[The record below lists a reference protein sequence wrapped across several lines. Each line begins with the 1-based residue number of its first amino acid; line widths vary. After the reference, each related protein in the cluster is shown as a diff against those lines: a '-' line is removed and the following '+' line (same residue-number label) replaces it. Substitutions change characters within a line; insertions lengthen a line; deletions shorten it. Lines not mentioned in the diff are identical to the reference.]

1 MDLGEYLQE
10 GLLDAHLEPWD
21 KDEALEPCKASL
33 LEVHRVPSQLGSYHL
48 DTGQVGGTFLLQVQQ
63 GMQGCSQEGK
73 QGLVDHLEEGNTVY
87 RKAHIP
93 MILFRSSILQK
104 FKAKR

>member
-21 KDEALEPCKASL
+21 KEEALEPCKASL
-33 LEVHRVPSQLGSYHL
+33 LEVHWVPSQLGSYHL
-48 DTGQVGGTFLLQVQQ
+48 DIGQVGGTFLVLVQVQQ

-73 QGLVDHLEEGNTVY
+73 QGLVDHLEEGNRESMHTHVIIQIIY
-87 RKAHIP
+87 IIKN
-93 MILFRSSILQK
+93 
-104 FKAKR
+104 